1 MTTKR
6 FLSFCLFLLLGAVSE
21 NVWAQTALNAIMT
34 KCESMDNVDIQKIVN
49 KDSETRKVIQIVT
62 DVTFQENQALVD
74 EIVAAFNKDKEETI
88 QQIDSK
94 KNGRML
100 PEYYIFD
107 DGEKG
112 VAFSFGISKAGRVNF
127 TKIEDYRPKNI
138 RKALVSPSWGG

>member
-6 FLSFCLFLLLGAVSE
+6 FLILCLFLLLGAVSE
-21 NVWAQTALNAIMT
+21 NIWAQAALNAIMT

-49 KDSETRKVIQIVT
+49 KDSETRKVTQIVT

-74 EIVAAFNKDKEETI
+74 EIVAAFNKDKEEAI

-94 KNGRML
+94 KNGKML
-100 PEYYIFD
+100 PEYYMFD

-112 VAFSFGISKAGRVNF
+112 VAFSFSISKAGRVNF

-138 RKALVSPSWGG
+138 RKALASPSWGG